1 MKISDNYKKIIVDEF
16 RSVAGKMKEME
27 DLSKK
32 LYWFSAAYGVV
43 FRVFNLEFDATLVFV
58 HMILNAAYST
68 ISGRLAAIREGKD
81 ETIDIPEGLFDSLQE
96 VVEELAENIEMEN
109 EHDIFKNLQRI
120 ANLTYATT
128 GNGYYLYQK
137 GVLQL

>member
-16 RSVAGKMKEME
+16 RSVAGKMKETE

-43 FRVFNLEFDATLVFV
+43 FRIFNLEFDATLVFLNW
-58 HMILNAAYST
+58 ILNAAYST
-68 ISGRLAAIREGKD
+68 ISMRLAAIREGSDK
-81 ETIDIPEGLFDSLQE
+81 TVDIPEGLFDSLQE
-96 VVEELAENIEMEN
+96 VVEELAQNIEMEN

-120 ANLTYATT
+120 ANLAYATT